1 MKAEQEIW
9 VSNSQVRALAGSPRL
24 TSGAFSN
31 ERSLECYRGK
41 DMNSSALRER
51 PGHRGSQRPTA
62 DPPRLPLHCLG
73 SFPPLW

>member
-31 ERSLECYRGK
+31 ERSLKCYRGK
-41 DMNSSALRER
+41 DMNSSALRE
-51 PGHRGSQRPTA
+51 
-62 DPPRLPLHCLG
+62 
-73 SFPPLW
+73 